1 MKDAMKKALEA
12 LEDAKTHGLV
22 YVNEIVDLRQAI
34 AEAEKQEER
43 LCRGK
48 EHMTRNRKAHL
59 HIITLPFVISAAVEF
74 LPAWVYWPIAL
85 IGGMA
90 WFGACVILIE
100 KEQK

>member
-1 MKDAMKKALEA
+1 
-12 LEDAKTHGLV
+12 
-22 YVNEIVDLRQAI
+22 
-34 AEAEKQEER
+34 
-43 LCRGK
+43 
-48 EHMTRNRKAHL
+48 MTRNTRAHL